1 MKKRICLF
9 LALLMLLSG
18 LTGCSAAVRQEQK
31 PTRLF
36 TDSCGRAVE
45 VPETIEHIVP
55 SGALAQIVLYTV
67 CPEKLQSWASAL
79 TRTQKKYIPEAYWDL
94 PVTGQYYGGSAT
106 FNLEEVLSSAP
117 DVIVDIGERK
127 DGIADDLDDLQ
138 DTTGI
143 PCVFIEASL
152 DPMEDAYRLLSEL
165 TGDSE
170 QASACADYIG
180 QTLREAAE
188 KTAQIPEHERARVIY
203 AQGEY
208 STEVLGK
215 GSIHAEVLDYA
226 GAENVAVLPELNS
239 RGSSDVS
246 MEQIYLWNPDVLIL
260 SPDANFD
267 EIFDDPAWETVSAV
281 QAKRVYEVPG
291 EPYPWLDRPPSV
303 QRVLGVKWLGNLLYP
318 ELFDYDMIA
327 ETQRFYRLFYHYE
340 LTPDEAQAL
349 LSNSNA
355 SIAG

>member
-1 MKKRICLF
+1 MKKRICIF
-9 LALLMLLSG
+9 LALLMSLSC
-18 LTGCSAAVRQEQK
+18 LVGCSAAVRQEQK
-31 PTRLF
+31 PTKPF
-36 TDSCGRAVE
+36 TDSCGRTVE
-45 VPETIEHIVP
+45 VPEKIDHIVP

-79 TRTQKKYIPEAYWDL
+79 TRTQKKYIPERYWDL

-117 DVIVDIGERK
+117 DVIVDVGERK

-138 DTTGI
+138 ARTGI

-152 DPMEDAYRLLSEL
+152 DTLEDAYKLLGEL
-165 TGDSE
+165 TGSTE
-170 QASACADYIG
+170 QADACADYIG
-180 QTLREAAE
+180 NTLRDAAE
-188 KTAQIPEHERARVIY
+188 KTAQIPDGERVRVLY

-208 STEVLGK
+208 GTEVLGK

-226 GAENVAVLPELNS
+226 GAENVAVVPELNS

-260 SPDANFD
+260 SPDANYD
-267 EIFDDPAWETVSAV
+267 EIFDDPMWQPVSAV
-281 QAKRVYEVPG
+281 QSGRVYEVPG

-318 ELFDYDMIA
+318 EIFDYDMLE
-327 ETQRFYRLFYHYE
+327 ETRQFYRLFYHCE
-340 LTPDEAQAL
+340 LTREEAQAL
-349 LSNSNA
+349 LANSA
-355 SIAG
+355 FK